1 MICHGQKTVL
11 IELHN
16 NITGANFM
24 ITSTRLYI
32 PVVTLS
38 FNDNIKFLENIKQR
52 FKRTISW
59 NKYRSEITT
68 QTKNNNWI
76 ILLIQHLEILI
87 DCLYCHSKMVTMILE
102 EILLIHITCH

>member
-11 IELHN
+11 IERHD

-52 FKRTISW
+52 FKRKISW

-68 QTKNNNWI
+68 QTKKNNWI

-87 DCLYCHSKMVTMILE
+87 YCLYCHSKMVAMILE